1 MPEEEPIRVRLP
13 EGKQVLGIV
22 EELLGASRFRVSC
35 KDGHTRIC
43 RIPGKFRKRANISV
57 GDIVLVEPW
66 DVESEEKG
74 DILWIYTKTHANWL
88 RQKGYI

>member
-43 RIPGKFRKRANISV
+43 RIPGKFRKRANIAV